1 MPFSS
6 QIKLFLEFE
15 WTVFFCM
22 KITVRHMN
30 VKLTRFNI
38 LCNVKN
44 PLRVMFNAADINAA
58 ALNVYV
64 FRKGSVFF

>member
-1 MPFSS
+1 
-6 QIKLFLEFE
+6 
-15 WTVFFCM
+15 M

-30 VKLTRFNI
+30 VNLTRFNI